1 MSTNAQTRIVIL
13 DQHKENRNLLE
24 KALADKGY
32 DILESTDNT
41 FKALEILRTEK
52 VDVLIMDVIL
62 AKTDGIEFLKI
73 AAGYIK
79 QGKPKIIVCSQIKAE
94 NVISQAVSYGASYYM
109 FKPVDVNLLA
119 ERVDLLTAPPLSEKV
134 GTTRN
139 FIIDRGEPAD
149 YEEIELSL
157 EKQIT
162 AIISDVGIPAH
173 VKGYHFVRYAI
184 ILALKSPESVNSIT
198 KFIYPEV
205 SKRFGTTPS
214 RVERAIRHAIE
225 VAWER
230 GNIETINRLFGYS
243 VSDAKGKPT
252 NSEFIAMIA
261 DSLRLEDRRFRELSK
276 KTS

>member
-134 GTTRN
+134 GVTRN
-139 FIIDRGEPAD
+139 FIIDRGDPAD
-149 YEEIELSL
+149 HEEIELSL

>member
-32 DILESTDNT
+32 HILESTDNT

-119 ERVDLLTAPPLSEKV
+119 ERVELLTAPPLTEKV
-134 GTTRN
+134 GATRN